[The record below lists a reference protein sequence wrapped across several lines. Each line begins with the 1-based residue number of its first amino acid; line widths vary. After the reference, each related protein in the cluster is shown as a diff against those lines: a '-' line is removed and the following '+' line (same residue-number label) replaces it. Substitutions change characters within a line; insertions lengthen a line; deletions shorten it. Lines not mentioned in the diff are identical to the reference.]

1 VTPHGGG
8 NVEKEKG
15 LKLEALVGRTDSKGV
30 FRMKN
35 IGTAFVNENNI
46 KILLDALPMS
56 NPNGQ
61 AIIYLKE
68 NWDVPSKNEPE
79 EIR

>member
-1 VTPHGGG
+1 M
-8 NVEKEKG
+8 EKEKEVV
-15 LKLEALVGRTDSKGV
+15 KLEALVGRTDNKGV
-30 FRMKN
+30 YRMKN
-35 IGTAFVNENNI
+35 IGTAFVNETNI

-68 NWDVPSKNEPE
+68 KWDVQEENEPE
-79 EIR
+79 QIR

>member
-1 VTPHGGG
+1 M
-8 NVEKEKG
+8 EKEKIVMD
-15 LKLEALVGRTDSKGV
+15 ALVGRTDKHGV
-30 FRMKN
+30 YRMKN
-35 IGTAFVNENNI
+35 IGSAFVNETNI

-68 NWDVPSKNEPE
+68 RSAKDVQKENEQG
-79 EIR
+79 

>member
-1 VTPHGGG
+1 
-8 NVEKEKG
+8 
-15 LKLEALVGRTDSKGV
+15 
-30 FRMKN
+30 MKN
-35 IGTAFVNENNI
+35 IGSAFVNETNI

-68 NWDVPSKNEPE
+68 RKKDVPQTDE
-79 EIR
+79 